1 MDFVL
6 HECLG
11 DYVPLSPRFPSP
23 PCRRSFSPDGCE
35 NPSAEEGDSRE
46 TVELLTAP
54 WSFRSRFDPSK
65 NIVRVDSS
73 LLEGDWVATTAV
85 YPHPYY
91 WGRT

>member
-46 TVELLTAP
+46 TVEA
-54 WSFRSRFDPSK
+54 F
-65 NIVRVDSS
+65 IVQKLVQK
-73 LLEGDWVATTAV
+73 LWK
-85 YPHPYY
+85 
-91 WGRT
+91 